1 MVNLGENIM
10 TYYSIIKT
18 SLGELVL
25 VASTTELIGVYFH
38 DCRHVPAALKT
49 WTRDD
54 QNALLKRAG
63 KEINEYLDGKRST
76 FTFPLGSAGTDFQK
90 KVWQEIAKIP
100 FGKTISY
107 SDLAKRAGSPDAIR
121 AAGSATGKNPLSI
134 IVPCHRVMGK
144 DKAIRGYAGGLERKR
159 RLLELE
165 SAGKV

>member
-1 MVNLGENIM
+1 MASLEGLCSPSFVVNPRENIM
-10 TYYSIIKT
+10 TSYSIVKT

-25 VASTTELIGVYFH
+25 VANETELIGVYFY

-54 QNALLKRAG
+54 KNPLLKKAA
-63 KEINEYLDGKRST
+63 KEINEYLEGKRST

-90 KVWQEIAKIP
+90 KVWKEIAMIP

-121 AAGSATGKNPLSI
+121 
-134 IVPCHRVMGK
+134 
-144 DKAIRGYAGGLERKR
+144 
-159 RLLELE
+159 
-165 SAGKV
+165 